1 MISSP
6 MQTCRYAARVAG
18 RFARE
23 ALAAGEGE
31 VCAVFRRSF
40 YLRAPGARYACIG
53 DASLGRGPLNI
64 LVEAFSPPRHG
75 ERVAIELE
83 GAQSW
88 SPRPLSSPAAGAQ
101 ALRRAAAARI
111 PEGGLGCL
119 VVGAN
124 NALSV
129 HAQPAIEALG
139 AWLAGNTLL
148 KEAEALIG
156 LGPGLTPSGDDY
168 LAGMLVALRA
178 FGRPTQADSLWR
190 WLAPRLPGRTSA
202 ISAAHLAAASAGE
215 AHEALHACLENLAGG
230 NGDWDE
236 ALERIDSVGHCSG
249 WDGLAGALAV
259 L

>member
-1 MISSP
+1 
-6 MQTCRYAARVAG
+6 MQTCRYTARVAG
-18 RFARE
+18 RFARQ

-40 YLRAPGARYACIG
+40 YLRVQGGRYACIG
-53 DASLGRGPLNI
+53 DASLGSGPLNV
-64 LVEAFSPPRHG
+64 LVEEFSPPRHG
-75 ERVAIELE
+75 ERISIALD
-83 GAQSW
+83 GAESW
-88 SPRPLSSPAAGAQ
+88 SPRPLSSPAANAQ
-101 ALRRAAAARI
+101 ALRRAAASRI
-111 PEGGLGCL
+111 PDAGLGCL

-124 NALSV
+124 NALSS

-139 AWLAGNTLL
+139 AWLAGNTLSR
-148 KEAEALIG
+148 EAEGLIG

-202 ISAAHLAAASAGE
+202 ISVAHLAAASAGE

-230 NGDWDE
+230 SGDWGG
-236 ALERIDSVGHCSG
+236 LLKKIDSVGHCSG

>member
-6 MQTCRYAARVAG
+6 MQTCRFTASVAG
-18 RFARE
+18 RFARQ

-31 VCAVFRRSF
+31 VCAGFRRSF
-40 YLRAPGARYACIG
+40 YLRVPGERYACIG
-53 DASLGRGPLNI
+53 DASLGRGPLNVLI
-64 LVEAFSPPRHG
+64 EEFSPPQHG
-75 ERVAIELE
+75 ERMSVALE

-88 SPRPLSSPAAGAQ
+88 SPRPLSWPAANAQ
-101 ALRRAAAARI
+101 ALRHAAAGRVPDA
-111 PEGGLGCL
+111 GLGCL

-178 FGRPTQADSLWR
+178 FGRPTPAHPR
-190 WLAPRLPGRTSA
+190 RAPRGTVGGRGARGVARLPGEPCRRQRRLGWSARKDRFSRT
-202 ISAAHLAAASAGE
+202 L
-215 AHEALHACLENLAGG
+215 L
-230 NGDWDE
+230 
-236 ALERIDSVGHCSG
+236 
-249 WDGLAGALAV
+249 GLGRPRR
-259 L
+259 

>member
-1 MISSP
+1 MLP
-6 MQTCRYAARVAG
+6 CRFTARVAG
-18 RFARE
+18 RFARQ
-23 ALAAGEGE
+23 ALAGCEGE

-40 YLRAPGARYACIG
+40 YLRVPGERYVCVG
-53 DASLGRGPLNI
+53 DASLGRGPLNVLI
-64 LVEAFSPPRHG
+64 EELEEFWPPQHG
-75 ERVAIELE
+75 ERMSVALE

-88 SPRPLSSPAAGAQ
+88 SPRPLARPAANAQ
-101 ALRRAAAARI
+101 ALRRAAAGRVPDA
-111 PEGGLGCL
+111 GLGCL

-139 AWLAGNTLL
+139 AWLAGNTLSR
-148 KEAEALIG
+148 EAEGLVG

-178 FGRPTQADSLWR
+178 FGRPAQADSLWR
-190 WLAPRLPGRTSA
+190 WLAPRLAGRTGA
-202 ISAAHLAAASAGE
+202 ISAAHLEAASAGE
-215 AHEALHACLENLAGG
+215 AHEALHACLENLAGA
-230 NGDWDE
+230 DDAWDE
-236 ALERIDSVGHCSG
+236 ALGRINSVGHCSG